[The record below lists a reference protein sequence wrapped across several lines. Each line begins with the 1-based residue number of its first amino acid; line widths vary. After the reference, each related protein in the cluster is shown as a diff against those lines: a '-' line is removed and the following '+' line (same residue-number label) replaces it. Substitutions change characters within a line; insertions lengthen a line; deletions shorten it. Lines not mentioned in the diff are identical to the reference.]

1 MIEAELESL
10 FDLKEPRSIS
20 RTSVKL
26 STLGCIRLNFGTD
39 EISAFYEL
47 VWEMIGITAVTV

>member
-10 FDLKEPRSIS
+10 FDLREPRSIS

-26 STLGCIRLNFGTD
+26 S
-39 EISAFYEL
+39 AL
-47 VWEMIGITAVTV
+47 VSVVILALMKARHFMS